1 MCKFAECTNN
11 FVQVVYN
18 ETNTESTIS
27 CVFKNQSDVSEKS
40 CCITYGLCDQKMSQ
54 NSLEC
59 RIESDVSDSVSS
71 GQMYC
76 YTAIASN
83 ETYSVK
89 VKGSFTAGI
98 DSSLK

>member
-1 MCKFAECTNN
+1 MYK
-11 FVQVVYN
+11 

-27 CVFKNQSDVSEKS
+27 CIFNNHSDVSLKS
-40 CCITYGLCDQKMSQ
+40 CCITYGLCDQKMPQ

-59 RIESDVSDSVSS
+59 EIESDISDSVSS

-83 ETYSVK
+83 DTYSVK
-89 VKGSFTAGI
+89 VKGSFTAGT
-98 DSSLK
+98 DS